1 MDVDAEYDHD
11 ASLAMYEARGARG
24 NVEQRARRDKAAQ
37 VCLGS
42 RFACLSTCLAACM
55 QQGTAW
61 RHSAPSH
68 LSGHSPSAVPTLPLW
83 S

>member
-37 VCLGS
+37 VCFRVQGGERALL
-42 RFACLSTCLAACM
+42 RAKQCSTAFGTLA
-55 QQGTAW
+55 GEW
-61 RHSAPSH
+61 VIRR
-68 LSGHSPSAVPTLPLW
+68 L
-83 S
+83 